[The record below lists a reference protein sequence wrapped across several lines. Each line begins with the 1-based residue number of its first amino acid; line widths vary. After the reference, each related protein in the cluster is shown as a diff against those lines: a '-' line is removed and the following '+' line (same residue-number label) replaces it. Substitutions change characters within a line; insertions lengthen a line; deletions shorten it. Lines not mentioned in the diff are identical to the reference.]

1 MSSFVPS
8 ALPAFELEKYFA
20 LHEFSA
26 KYLLGCSDAESITM
40 NYLLSLAD
48 EECRTLWNNVS
59 LGYTESRGLP
69 QLNAEI
75 AKLYRGCH
83 ASHVLGF
90 AGAEE
95 GIYASMKAILT
106 NPLM

>member
-1 MSSFVPS
+1 MTSFMPS

-26 KYLLGCSDAESITM
+26 KHLLGCSDAESM
-40 NYLLSLAD
+40 SMRYLFSLAD
-48 EECRTLWNNVS
+48 IECKTLWDELS

-69 QLNAEI
+69 QLNEEI

-83 ASHVLGF
+83 SSHVLGF

-95 GIYASMKAILT
+95 GIYASMLLLS
-106 NPLM
+106 NC